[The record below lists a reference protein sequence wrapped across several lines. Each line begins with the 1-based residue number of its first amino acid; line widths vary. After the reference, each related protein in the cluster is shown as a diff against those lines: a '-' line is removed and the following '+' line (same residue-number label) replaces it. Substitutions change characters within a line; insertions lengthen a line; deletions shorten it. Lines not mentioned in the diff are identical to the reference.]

1 MEKSIEYVQV
11 MTNFESAYNV
21 SSNLIQQPTM
31 YIPVS
36 LSFTSPM
43 LSNRPSSPL
52 FHRCK
57 SPTSRIPLPTES
69 GPKFNFDLY
78 KMNESNYEF
87 DRDSLSSN
95 RSISPYSSRKIYH
108 NPIYSPLSSS
118 ISKQPT
124 LSKLQQINDELSET
138 LARSE
143 LTDRSPVHYHVHHYP
158 LSQHTSRK
166 YRSQSPTKE
175 RSSSTEIDVSP
186 EIHKARV
193 TYKVHMPR
201 RHQQSSRHMPTSDI
215 YSSDDRMTI
224 DLHPTRDQ
232 GFVRQRRK
240 NPDHQDLWV
249 VNGTSVRRN
258 SYSDTNTSQCSETP
272 RSLRYNDK
280 PVKSN
285 RRSVRGTGYY
295 RYCNENREIYFI
307 LERSSPAVH
316 HRSQHESARSHLSS
330 SRAGRPEWHP
340 PSRIVSERPPKYFKP
355 SLKLESDMST
365 EKHHMDGAESEP
377 VSQRETRSNRTKV
390 RTGGEHLK
398 KSAKNS
404 ENNAKSTWEPT
415 VIGLSKSPVEEP
427 KPPTNT
433 TTDRHSLHNEST
445 KPTVEIIPKSDRVID
460 ENHSSPRHDL
470 SGNQSPTSQRKKNQD
485 SSHSSPRVEKVST
498 PHESRKPSIELPKPT
513 NNILTH
519 ENDQNNSQD
528 NNHTSLPTSEVKKN
542 ENDSSDNNETS
553 KNQNLQPTTPP
564 HSSAEVSKSNRKT
577 PSPQPNNNEKHEAI
591 IDDDT
596 DENDQEV
603 ADSFDIN
610 KFLTDASRAIL
621 GPSKPDDTA
630 PAAPRSLP
638 KPIVKSPPRRKAQPL
653 SPSSVASD
661 QDLYNPPFGPKR
673 KEKPPAIPTPS
684 LPPPP
689 PPPPPPTPT
698 TTSTTA
704 TNRINT

>member
-11 MTNFESAYNV
+11 MSNFESAYNV
-21 SSNLIQQPTM
+21 PSNFIQQPTM

-36 LSFTSPM
+36 SSFTSPM
-43 LSNRPSSPL
+43 CSNRPSSPL

-57 SPTSRIPLPTES
+57 SPTSRIPLSTGS

-95 RSISPYSSRKIYH
+95 RSISPYSSRRIYH

-124 LSKLQQINDELSET
+124 LSKLQKINDELSET

-158 LSQHTSRK
+158 LSQHRSRK
-166 YRSQSPTKE
+166 YRSRLPTEE

-201 RHQQSSRHMPTSDI
+201 RHQQSSRHMPTSDV
-215 YSSDDRMTI
+215 YSSDDRTTI
-224 DLHPTRDQ
+224 DLYPTRDQ
-232 GFVRQRRK
+232 GFVKQRRK
-240 NPDHQDLWV
+240 NPDHQGSWT
-249 VNGTSVRRN
+249 VNGTLVRRS

-280 PVKSN
+280 PVKSS
-285 RRSVRGTGYY
+285 RRSVRGT
-295 RYCNENREIYFI
+295 
-307 LERSSPAVH
+307 ERPSSAVH
-316 HRSQHESARSHLSS
+316 HRSQHESVRSHLSS
-330 SRAGRPEWHP
+330 SRTRRPEWHP
-340 PSRIVSERPPKYFKP
+340 PSRIVSERPPKYFKHT
-355 SLKLESDMST
+355 LKPESDVPT
-365 EKHHMDGAESEP
+365 EKHHMNGAESEP
-377 VSQRETRSNRTKV
+377 VSQRETPSNRTKV

-398 KSAKNS
+398 KPVKNS

-415 VIGLSKSPVEEP
+415 VIGLSKSTVKEP
-427 KPPTNT
+427 KPSTNT

-445 KPTVEIIPKSDRVID
+445 KPTVEIIPKTDRVID

-470 SGNQSPTSQRKKNQD
+470 SENQSPTSERKQNQD

-528 NNHTSLPTSEVKKN
+528 NNHTSLPTSEVNKN
-542 ENDSSDNNETS
+542 ENDSSDNEETS

-564 HSSAEVSKSNRKT
+564 HSSAEVSKSNPKT
-577 PSPQPNNNEKHEAI
+577 PSPKPNSNEKHEAI
-591 IDDDT
+591 INDDT

-603 ADSFDIN
+603 ANSFDIN
-610 KFLTDASRAIL
+610 KFLTDASKAIL

-630 PAAPRSLP
+630 PAAAPPPRSLP
-638 KPIVKSPPRRKAQPL
+638 KPIVKSPPRRKAQPP
-653 SPSSVASD
+653 SPSSVGSN

-689 PPPPPPTPT
+689 PPPPPPAPPT
-698 TTSTTA
+698 TGSTNDA
-704 TNRINT
+704 EDEDFFS